1 MVKIIFVVIAVD
13 QKPWAKLLRR
23 GPGRTWFK
31 DLPANTRVLSIYSDG
46 SLGASNYLDHSKNKV
61 ESERQFTSSELS
73 ELKHPKLIEDQ
84 RLVFPGISG
93 WAGILPTTLSALEYI
108 TSNFDYDFIVR
119 TNVSSYWNVRK
130 LVAVLNEMPKT
141 DLFMGLFGTAEIKD
155 CQLNF
160 VSGAGMI
167 MGKDVVEKILLNRFN
182 LDFSYIDDVA
192 IGILARD
199 LELKLTPGI
208 RQDFSKISTLL
219 ARRSDELSEHY
230 HFRLRSEFYYH
241 GIKIRKDTILMRI
254 LHFKL
259 RATNKL

>member
-1 MVKIIFVVIAVD
+1 MVKIIFVVIAAE
-13 QKPWAKLLRR
+13 QKPWAKLLHR

-31 DLPANTRVLSIYSDG
+31 DLPSNTRVLSIYSDG
-46 SLGASNYLDHSKNKV
+46 SLGASNYLNLSKTRV
-61 ESERQFTSSELS
+61 GSEREFTAPELS
-73 ELKHPKLIEDQ
+73 ELKQPKLIEDQ

-141 DLFMGLFGTAEIKD
+141 DLFMGLVGTAEVHGN
-155 CQLNF
+155 QLNF

-167 MGKDVVEKILLNRFN
+167 MSRDVVEKILLNHLN

-219 ARRSDELSEHY
+219 ARRPNELSENY

-259 RATNKL
+259 RVTNKL